1 MSLTGFN
8 SLVSTTV
15 TTGVIANTYQMSTAG
30 IESFAARFGSTF
42 DEYRILGVDVRV
54 RPVNAASGVSTMF
67 FDEKSTSAP
76 TLADAGEKT
85 LSLFPNTNSAQ
96 RTQIMM
102 RWRARDL
109 LDLQYTAIGS
119 TVTPVTFKIYTDT
132 ANFGAPTT
140 VTPVWL
146 VEPLFHIEF
155 RGIKSV

>member
-42 DEYRILGVDVRV
+42 DEYRILRVDVRV
-54 RPVNAASGVSTMF
+54 RPVNAASGVSAMF

-109 LDLQYTAIGS
+109 LDLQYTAIGAS
-119 TVTPVTFKIYTDT
+119 ATPVTFKIYTDT
-132 ANFGAPTT
+132 ANFGAPAA

-146 VEPLFHIEF
+146 VEPLFHFEF